1 MLITTILT
9 SALIGLIC
17 LLLIRQHYQEQLDLY
32 KGANDYHHQTILCQA
47 ERIEQLEQE
56 RARLHWQ
63 LLAHLSEPG
72 QEVNAYRN

>member
-1 MLITTILT
+1 MGEAGRVGGLMLTLIFI
-9 SALIGLIC
+9 ALISLFFYLILRST
-17 LLLIRQHYQEQLDLY
+17 LLEIETLELETRL
-32 KGANDYHHQTILCQA
+32 QA

-72 QEVNAYRN
+72 QEVNVYRN

>member
-1 MLITTILT
+1 MLITVTIISTIISLV
-9 SALIGLIC
+9 C
-17 LLLIRQHYQEQLDLY
+17 FLLLRQHYQEQLDLY
-32 KGANDYHHQTILCQA
+32 KEANQFHRQTIRCQA

-72 QEVNAYRN
+72 QEVNIYRN